1 MKKISSRDYLAGLRI
16 HLLPFVVWVGA
27 IACVVVLFSHRS
39 KRYEILGVAQ
49 APMYQ
54 IAANCDGRLVSLN
67 VKLFDKVK
75 MGQVLAVVNT
85 VLDNEPLGPELEAEL
100 AALKAQ
106 AAQIAAE
113 SKAARAEYVAKV
125 DNLKA
130 EWVAERRP
138 FATNVSDAELRVLEL
153 TTEIETDQRLWEE
166 LDVDIKR
173 FIIEGRLDVNDVA
186 VYELQLLKA
195 QQATIAKRIEYNK
208 RTREQL
214 QREVKAAVARE
225 SEFKGNHEPY
235 LGTSDEAAE
244 EVIAKQMEALERQMD
259 VVLVQLDSLKR
270 REAVELR
277 SPVDGIVVPIH
288 GNANEVTL
296 QRAGENLLRRAGE
309 VVAAG
314 DPIFAVV
321 EVQPREVVAYVNE
334 RELGSVREGKVVE
347 LVKNTEPPQIAKSQV
362 TYVSPVVE
370 QIPERLWL
378 NPAIP
383 QWGQPVVIEIPS
395 GMRVIS
401 GELVGIR
408 GI

>member
-49 APMYQ
+49 APIHQ
-54 IAANCDGRLVSLN
+54 IAANCDGRLMSVN
-67 VKLFDKVK
+67 VELFDEVK
-75 MGQVLAVVNT
+75 EGQVLAVVNG
-85 VLDNEPLGPELEAEL
+85 VLDNERTRAEL
-100 AALKAQ
+100 LAEVAALKAE
-106 AAQIAAE
+106 AAHLTAEARATRATESAQID
-113 SKAARAEYVAKV
+113 RGR
-125 DNLKA
+125 A
-130 EWVAERRP
+130 EWVADSRA
-138 FATNVSDAELRVLEL
+138 FADKVADLRLRVLEL
-153 TTEIETDQRLWEE
+153 RTGIETDKLTVQQ
-166 LDVDIKR
+166 LDFTYKR
-173 FIIEGRLDVNDVA
+173 FIVEGRADVNDVA
-186 VYELQLLKA
+186 LFELQALKA
-195 QQATIAKRIEYNK
+195 ERDALAKQVEQNERVLEQAELERQAAIERQQQFANNQAIPVGPTE
-208 RTREQL
+208 
-214 QREVKAAVARE
+214 
-225 SEFKGNHEPY
+225 
-235 LGTSDEAAE
+235 EAAQDVINKQT
-244 EVIAKQMEALERQMD
+244 EVLERQMD
-259 VVLVQLDSLKR
+259 VFLAQLASLER

-296 QRAGENLLRRAGE
+296 QRAGENLMRRAGE

-321 EVQPREVVAYVNE
+321 EVQPREVVAYVTE
-334 RELGSVREGKVVE
+334 RELGGVREGKVVE

-383 QWGQPVVIEIPS
+383 QWGQPVVIAIPS

-401 GELVGIR
+401 GELVGVR

>member
-54 IAANCDGRLVSLN
+54 IAANCDGRLISVS
-67 VKLFDKVK
+67 VELFDEVK
-75 MGQVLAVVNT
+75 EGQVLAVVNG
-85 VLDNEPLGPELEAEL
+85 VLDNEPTRAEL
-100 AALKAQ
+100 LAEVAALKAE
-106 AAQIAAE
+106 AAHLTA
-113 SKAARAEYVAKV
+113 AARATRATESAQI
-125 DNLKA
+125 DRGRA
-130 EWVAERRP
+130 EWVADSRA
-138 FATNVSDAELRVLEL
+138 FADKVADLRLRVLEL
-153 TTEIETDQRLWEE
+153 RTAIETDKLTVQQ
-166 LDVDIKR
+166 LDFTYKR
-173 FIIEGRLDVNDVA
+173 FIVEGRADVNDVA
-186 VYELQLLKA
+186 LFELQALKA
-195 QQATIAKRIEYNK
+195 ERDAM
-208 RTREQL
+208 
-214 QREVKAAVARE
+214 
-225 SEFKGNHEPY
+225 
-235 LGTSDEAAE
+235 
-244 EVIAKQMEALERQMD
+244 AKQVEQNERMLEQAELERQAAIERQQQFANNQAIPVGPTEEAAQD
-259 VVLVQLDSLKR
+259 VINKQTEVLERQVDVFLAQLASLGR

-296 QRAGENLLRRAGE
+296 QRAGENLMRRAGE

-334 RELGSVREGKVVE
+334 RELGGVREGIVVE

-383 QWGQPVVIEIPS
+383 QWGRPVVIEIPS

-401 GELVGIR
+401 GELVGVR

>member
-54 IAANCDGRLVSLN
+54 IAANCDGRLISVS
-67 VKLFDKVK
+67 VELFDEVK
-75 MGQVLAVVNT
+75 QGQVLAVVNG
-85 VLDNEPLGPELEAEL
+85 VLDNEPTRAEL
-100 AALKAQ
+100 LAEVAALKAE
-106 AAQIAAE
+106 AAHLTA
-113 SKAARAEYVAKV
+113 AARATRTTERAQI
-125 DNLKA
+125 DRGRA
-130 EWVAERRP
+130 EWVADSRA
-138 FATNVSDAELRVLEL
+138 FADKVADLRLRVLEL
-153 TTEIETDQRLWEE
+153 RTAIETDKLMVQQ
-166 LDVDIKR
+166 LDFTYKR
-173 FIIEGRLDVNDVA
+173 FIVEGRADVNDA
-186 VYELQLLKA
+186 ALFELQALKA
-195 QQATIAKRIEYNK
+195 ERDALAKQVEQNERMLEQAELERQAAIERQQQFVNNQAIPVGPTE
-208 RTREQL
+208 
-214 QREVKAAVARE
+214 
-225 SEFKGNHEPY
+225 
-235 LGTSDEAAE
+235 EAAQDVINKQT
-244 EVIAKQMEALERQMD
+244 EVLERQMD
-259 VVLVQLDSLKR
+259 VFLAQLASLGR
-270 REAVELR
+270 REALELR
-277 SPVDGIVVPIH
+277 SPVDGIVVPIR

-296 QRAGENLLRRAGE
+296 QRAGENLMRRAGE

-383 QWGQPVVIEIPS
+383 QWGRPVVIEIPS

-401 GELVGIR
+401 GELVGVR

>member
-1 MKKISSRDYLAGLRI
+1 MKKISSRNYLADLRI

-54 IAANCDGRLVSLN
+54 IAANCDGRLMSVN
-67 VKLFDKVK
+67 VELFDEVK
-75 MGQVLAVVNT
+75 EGQVLAVVNG
-85 VLDNEPLGPELEAEL
+85 VLDNEPTRAEL
-100 AALKAQ
+100 LAEVAALKAE
-106 AAQIAAE
+106 AAHLTAEARVTRATESAQID
-113 SKAARAEYVAKV
+113 RGR
-125 DNLKA
+125 A
-130 EWVAERRP
+130 EWVADSRA
-138 FATNVSDAELRVLEL
+138 FADKVADLRLRVFELR
-153 TTEIETDQRLWEE
+153 TAIETDKLTVQQ
-166 LDVDIKR
+166 LDFTYKR
-173 FIIEGRLDVNDVA
+173 FIVEGRADVNDVA
-186 VYELQLLKA
+186 LFELQALKA
-195 QQATIAKRIEYNK
+195 ERDAMAKQVDQNGRMLEQAKLELQAAIERQQQFVSNQAIPVGPTE
-208 RTREQL
+208 
-214 QREVKAAVARE
+214 
-225 SEFKGNHEPY
+225 
-235 LGTSDEAAE
+235 EAAQDVINKQT
-244 EVIAKQMEALERQMD
+244 EVLERQMD
-259 VVLVQLDSLKR
+259 VFLAQLASLER

-296 QRAGENLLRRAGE
+296 QRAGENLMRRAGE

-334 RELGSVREGKVVE
+334 RELGGVREGKVVE

-362 TYVSPVVE
+362 AYVSPVVE

-401 GELVGIR
+401 GELVGVR

>member
-54 IAANCDGRLVSLN
+54 IAANCDGRLISVS
-67 VKLFDKVK
+67 VELFDEVK
-75 MGQVLAVVNT
+75 QGQVLAVVNG
-85 VLDNEPLGPELEAEL
+85 VLDNEPTRAEL
-100 AALKAQ
+100 LAEVAALKAE
-106 AAQIAAE
+106 AAHLAAEAKATRTTESAQID
-113 SKAARAEYVAKV
+113 RGR
-125 DNLKA
+125 A
-130 EWVAERRP
+130 EWVADSRA
-138 FATNVSDAELRVLEL
+138 FADKVADLRLRVLEL
-153 TTEIETDQRLWEE
+153 RTAIETDKLTVQQ
-166 LDVDIKR
+166 LDFTYKR
-173 FIIEGRLDVNDVA
+173 FIVEGRADVNDVA
-186 VYELQLLKA
+186 LFELQALKA
-195 QQATIAKRIEYNK
+195 ERDA
-208 RTREQL
+208 L
-214 QREVKAAVARE
+214 
-225 SEFKGNHEPY
+225 
-235 LGTSDEAAE
+235 
-244 EVIAKQMEALERQMD
+244 AKQVEQNERMLEQAELERQAAIERQQQFVNNQAIPVGPTEEAAQD
-259 VVLVQLDSLKR
+259 VINKQTEVLERQVDVFLAQLVSLGR
-270 REAVELR
+270 REALELR
-277 SPVDGIVVPIH
+277 SPVDGIVVPIR

-296 QRAGENLLRRAGE
+296 QRAGENLMRRAGE